1 MAARELPLL
10 NLRAGTVGIPMAE
23 MRHRRPVGPLRLVG
37 AGVGAA
43 LVQRGQKT
51 SWTSFVPGAAFSV
64 AILVYAVTGVLCIAF
79 PPEATSVFDEH
90 VIPDTASCLRVSRHT
105 NYAAVDLIVGTPP
118 TLHSLL
124 LRMDRIKGA
133 NDTALRLFSNRVA
146 ESDSVSCVGTICTDV
161 VLLHP
166 TGPSSPQISSVVQ
179 FEYNNPTTESLT
191 YGTAVT
197 LSLDGE
203 FFFKQGYDYFLT
215 ATHLCWSIVS
225 EAPPGAMAARI
236 SGSLLVTDATELQ
249 QTSTMSATPAG
260 QAQVQGYCYA
270 GGGEVALF
278 PSAAA
283 DEATWLGLASE
294 RAYETSPD
302 GVDDRRAV
310 VEVGTTCASNHSS
323 YERANSLYELDCLS
337 VYVNCENNP
346 SVPYRRVAADQ
357 LRIHIPD
364 DGSDTVRVFTSPDSR
379 LAALPKMGEGGHVMY
394 LAFLK
399 LGLMT
404 LAAAVTW
411 IRANKS
417 TASLDRLFMF
427 CLRMAHCP
435 VLNHNSLD
443 GTAVLED
450 ATIGLIAA
458 ATRIGVAIWRITTL
472 AVDGQLRA
480 PVAQL
485 VAGILSVG
493 QWVTRYII
501 LDRHCE
507 TPLTKLGGSTALI
520 DATCAVMMGFA
531 EPPLLV
537 SAIGRFDPTARLLTA
552 MLVTTMTLQRC
563 LFASACCGLLWAV
576 ASDDVNKPIDI
587 GAGVGLRS
595 IGMAAE
601 ASHRF
606 SAAYVPIILAGLV
619 AWFLQT
625 ASVAILL
632 ADVFCV
638 PLAHSMSR
646 SVAYGWG
653 ELAMAIF
660 MATAAA
666 GMPTMLRTLQYIAQ
680 DAISKNPGETE

>member
-1 MAARELPLL
+1 M
-10 NLRAGTVGIPMAE
+10 
-23 MRHRRPVGPLRLVG
+23 
-37 AGVGAA
+37 GAA
-43 LVQRGQKT
+43 VVQREQKT
-51 SWTSFVPGAAFSV
+51 SWTSFVPGVTFFV
-64 AILVYAVTGVLCIAF
+64 AMLVYVITGTLCIAF
-79 PPEATSVFDEH
+79 PPEATSVFDEN
-90 VIPDTASCLRVSRHT
+90 VVPERATCLRVSRHT
-105 NYAAVDLIVGTPP
+105 NYATVDLIVGTPP
-118 TLHSLL
+118 TLHNLL
-124 LRMDRIKGA
+124 LRMDRVKGA

-146 ESDSVSCVGTICTDV
+146 ESDSVACVGTICTDV

-166 TGPSSPQISSVVQ
+166 AGPSSSQTTSVVQ

-203 FFFKQGYDYFLT
+203 LFFKQGYDYFLT
-215 ATHLCWSIVS
+215 ATHLCWSTVS
-225 EAPPGAMAARI
+225 AETPVGAVAARI
-236 SGSLLVTDATELQ
+236 SNSLLVADAIELQ
-249 QTSTMSATPAG
+249 QTHTMRDTPAG
-260 QAQVQGYCYA
+260 QAQVQGYCSA
-270 GGGEVALF
+270 GVGEVALF

-302 GVDDRRAV
+302 GVDDRRMV
-310 VEVGTTCASNHSS
+310 VEVGTTCAANHSS

-364 DGSDTVRVFTSPDSR
+364 DGSDTARVFTSSDSR
-379 LAALPKMGEGGHVMY
+379 LSALPKMGEGGHVMY

-485 VAGILSVG
+485 VAGVLSVG
-493 QWVTRYII
+493 QWVTRYAV

-576 ASDDVNKPIDI
+576 ASDDVNQPM
-587 GAGVGLRS
+587 ALTRSGVGLR
-595 IGMAAE
+595 GVGVAAE

-646 SVAYGWG
+646 SISDGWG

-680 DAISKNPGETE
+680 DAVGKNPDENE